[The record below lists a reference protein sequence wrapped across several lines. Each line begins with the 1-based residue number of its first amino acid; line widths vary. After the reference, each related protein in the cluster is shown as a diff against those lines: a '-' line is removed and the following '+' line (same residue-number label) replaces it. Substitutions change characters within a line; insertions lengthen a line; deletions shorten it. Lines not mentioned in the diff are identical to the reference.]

1 MTSSDVQFQDWLA
14 AVTDTLMADDDA
26 DLHALAAE
34 HGIDAD
40 DAQPYLEMI
49 GGLRAVLVPLE
60 PDARFMRQLQRELTG
75 SEPGIIQRFTPAPT
89 RVRIVAGAM
98 AVMTFLFL
106 AQRRFFGRD
115 QRRTALDA
123 DVSTE
128 TAVQS

>member
-49 GGLRAVLVPLE
+49 GGLRALLVPLD
-60 PDARFMRQLQRELTG
+60 PDPRFVRQLQRELTG
-75 SEPGIIQRFTPAPT
+75 SEPGLIARLTPTPT
-89 RVRIVAGAM
+89 RVRIMAGIM

-106 AQRRFFGRD
+106 AQRRFMGRGE
-115 QRRTALDA
+115 RALDTE
-123 DVSTE
+123 VSAE